1 MNTFLLCSALFCE
14 TTFNFEFK
22 EESTKDKI
30 KGFVKK
36 YDLEWIVMINPN
48 TEMVI
53 DLEDIRVTVT
63 HTY

>member
-22 EESTKDKI
+22 EGTFKDKL
-30 KGFVKK
+30 KK
-36 YDLEWIVMINPN
+36 YDLEWIVMINPK
-48 TEMVI
+48 TDMVI

-63 HTY
+63 YTH

>member
-22 EESTKDKI
+22 EETLRDKL
-30 KGFVKK
+30 KK
-36 YDLEWIVMINPN
+36 YDLEWIVVINPK
-48 TEMVI
+48 TDVVI

-63 HTY
+63 YTH